1 MKQGIESNETKEKIL
16 TDSEDF
22 LLAAYGKKVVKYNPD
37 RAGMEYSTSDKEKLE
52 KKKKNP
58 ETRDHTLRSYLLDYI
73 ILSNPSWWGESAEVM
88 QPSEFDDW
96 NHHTD
101 VIVEFFDKDGKR
113 EAMLAIDGTVSGSS
127 GTLGTKLNQI
137 VDELQEGHLGAL
149 KYGPD
154 ENGEIKKPRLIENV
168 PRVIIDLTV
177 DGSEVLAKSLATEVR
192 KIKAY
197 EDAVKESKKI
207 YTILNPSLLEEKT
220 QASDN
225 LRMHPIQKSFI
236 DRALMQL
243 KDQLTYLR
251 DKAHKEELNLDEP
264 VQKL

>member
-1 MKQGIESNETKEKIL
+1 
-16 TDSEDF
+16 
-22 LLAAYGKKVVKYNPD
+22 
-37 RAGMEYSTSDKEKLE
+37 
-52 KKKKNP
+52 
-58 ETRDHTLRSYLLDYI
+58 
-73 ILSNPSWWGESAEVM
+73 
-88 QPSEFDDW
+88 
-96 NHHTD
+96 
-101 VIVEFFDKDGKR
+101 
-113 EAMLAIDGTVSGSS
+113 
-127 GTLGTKLNQI
+127 
-137 VDELQEGHLGAL
+137 
-149 KYGPD
+149 
-154 ENGEIKKPRLIENV
+154 
-168 PRVIIDLTV
+168 VIIDLTV

-264 VQKL
+264 VQKLEKIIEILGEVLYEKTHSDEGVGNVAQGSNLDEISSPYLVEKEKIQEICPRYKFT